1 MLVEI
6 WTVKAILMKSRMETR
21 NELLTTEKGHAHYQA
36 ARSSAELPSCPS
48 VLGEVEKIGCLAEV
62 LSKQSAEG
70 VA

>member
-6 WTVKAILMKSRMETR
+6 WMVKAILMKSRMETR
-21 NELLTTEKGHAHYQA
+21 NMLLTAEKGRAYYKV
-36 ARSSAELPSCPS
+36 ARSLVESLSYPS